1 VTRGAP
7 RVISVSGRA
16 HGGELRCRGDEHW
29 GRGARV
35 AGGER
40 RPGASAGSG
49 KGRGVRR
56 WVLRGGCLV
65 LALLSVLVL
74 GVSGYAWSQYRN
86 LSAALLRSGVL
97 GDGPR
102 SAGGDTNVLIIGLD
116 SRLDELGQP
125 LPPDIYDAMHAG
137 DEQAGGYNANV
148 LMLVHIPGNGGRATS
163 ISIPRDDYVSFPGTP
178 SGMSKG
184 KIKQA
189 YGFAFDERRRQLMAQ
204 GLTDPISVEQQS
216 RDAGRAQQIATVRE
230 LLGGV
235 PIDHFVEVTM
245 VAFYQLARVVEPITV
260 CLNADTKDSYSGADF
275 HRGPQQINAEQA
287 LAFVRQRRDQQR
299 PAFTDLDRERRQQ
312 AFIASLTYQ
321 LKQTGT
327 FTNPARLGALME
339 VARQNIAVDNDLDL
353 RAFADQAAGLTEG
366 QITFTTLP
374 IVGFEKDSLGQ
385 DVNIVDVPKIQ
396 AQVRD
401 LIGTKDRPEGAAP
414 EGPAPDAAAPEAA
427 TPEAAGPEPAANP
440 VHRPAEATE
449 PMAGGAVPCVN

>member
-1 VTRGAP
+1 
-7 RVISVSGRA
+7 
-16 HGGELRCRGDEHW
+16 
-29 GRGARV
+29 
-35 AGGER
+35 
-40 RPGASAGSG
+40 
-49 KGRGVRR
+49 
-56 WVLRGGCLV
+56 V

-74 GVSGYAWSQYRN
+74 GLSGYAWSQYRN

-148 LMLVHIPGNGGRATS
+148 LMLVHIPGNGGQATS

-189 YGFAFDERRRQLMAQ
+189 YGFAFDERRRQLMTQ

-312 AFIASLTYQ
+312 AFMASLTYQ

-401 LIGTKDRPEGAAP
+401 LIGPKDRPEGAAP

-440 VHRPAEATE
+440 VHRPAEAEATE